1 MRQVVVIHGGHVFSS
16 HEEFLSYLRNYTI
29 ESLEHFKRKDWKS
42 SLEKELE
49 GRYEIILPKMP
60 CKDNAKYLEWK
71 IWFEKIL
78 PFLQDDVVLIGHS
91 LGGKFL
97 AKYLSEEKF
106 PVRVGSTILIA
117 APFEQ
122 STRKYADFVLN
133 DPLTLLEQQ
142 VGKIFSITAKTTP
155 SSPSPNSRNI
165 RRRSRARPRASS
177 TTVATLIKKLSP
189 NLSWILKV
197 FNAYSYILWTSDIHK
212 NRWG

>member
-142 VGKIFSITAKTTP
+142 VGKIFFYHSKDDPIVPFSELAKYQKALPSATARVFDDRSHFNQETFPELVVDIKSI
-155 SSPSPNSRNI
+155 
-165 RRRSRARPRASS
+165 
-177 TTVATLIKKLSP
+177 
-189 NLSWILKV
+189 
-197 FNAYSYILWTSDIHK
+197 
-212 NRWG
+212 